1 MVTDEKGSTCESRQ
15 PPAKEK
21 SWSFWFKACGVGK
34 SHTTRGQKCS
44 KWDSRNILEATW
56 PTEARSVQN
65 EVPGTFW
72 KPLGHRRPEQF
83 NISLQTPSG
92 SHMANG
98 GQNTSPCPGLGGPAA
113 NKWTPAYIFSVFNY
127 TKHILQAPP
136 EQERYLFGGFLLLTL
151 GPTCLFLWEL
161 RLTIS
166 RSCLKPWSFDSQKLK
181 TTTNYYI
188 FAYYLHKCV

>member
-113 NKWTPAYIFSVFNY
+113 NKWTPAY
-127 TKHILQAPP
+127 TAKAGRRPPAPP
-136 EQERYLFGGFLLLTL
+136 IPHPSRGGQNNSTSRVALGRNFGVTL
-151 GPTCLFLWEL
+151 RMP
-161 RLTIS
+161 RP
-166 RSCLKPWSFDSQKLK
+166 RPR
-181 TTTNYYI
+181 
-188 FAYYLHKCV
+188 AARRHRP